1 MEAKARKKI
10 KAVRA
15 NQKLSAKMDGV
26 VGDSDTSDKVPAT
39 PETPNPK
46 PQTPNPQ
53 PSTLNPEP

>member
-26 VGDSDTSDKVPAT
+26 VGDSDTSDKVLFL
-39 PETPNPK
+39 
-46 PQTPNPQ
+46 
-53 PSTLNPEP
+53 S